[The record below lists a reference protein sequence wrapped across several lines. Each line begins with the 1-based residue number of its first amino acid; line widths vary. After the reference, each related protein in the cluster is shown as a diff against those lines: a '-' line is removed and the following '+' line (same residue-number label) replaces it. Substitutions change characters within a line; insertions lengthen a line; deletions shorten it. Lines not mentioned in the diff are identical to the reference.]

1 MPQTEA
7 QRRAKAK
14 YNAKAYDRLEVKVLK
29 GNKDIIKAYCNDKN
43 TSLNALINSLLTVTI
58 NRRRLYYD
66 NKGNNYIIRKKL
78 Q

>member
-43 TSLNALINSLLTVTI
+43 TSLNALINSLLTE
-58 NRRRLYYD
+58 RLTADGYTMITKED
-66 NKGNNYIIRKKL
+66 TV
-78 Q
+78 

>member
-43 TSLNALINSLLTVTI
+43 TSLNALIISL
-58 NRRRLYYD
+58 
-66 NKGNNYIIRKKL
+66 
-78 Q
+78 

>member
-43 TSLNALINSLLTVTI
+43 TSLNALIISLLTERLTADGYTMITKEDTI
-58 NRRRLYYD
+58 
-66 NKGNNYIIRKKL
+66 
-78 Q
+78 

>member
-29 GNKDIIKAYCNDKN
+29 GNKDINKLRYNR
-43 TSLNALINSLLTVTI
+43 IN
-58 NRRRLYYD
+58 
-66 NKGNNYIIRKKL
+66 
-78 Q
+78 